1 MEVSAA
7 SCSAFSQV
15 VLAGLFSLIV
25 VIVVSLIVVKMVV
38 GVGIV
43 VSTVCSFV
51 VSAIVLK
58 FFSVARPFV
67 VSTFV
72 FVFFFVF
79 FFVLFVVFVMPRTGC
94 LCSKIHGLC
103 CCALCCCAYRALL
116 EPRQW
121 VQPQG
126 QTKDYG

>member
-1 MEVSAA
+1 MEMSAA
-7 SCSAFSQV
+7 SCTAFSQV

-43 VSTVCSFV
+43 VSTMRSFI

-72 FVFFFVF
+72 F
-79 FFVLFVVFVMPRTGC
+79 FFVLFVVFKLTTGPTVLPWLVGIITGVRIERLKLQSQKRC
-94 LCSKIHGLC
+94 RDVVLNLIFKFNL
-103 CCALCCCAYRALL
+103 
-116 EPRQW
+116 
-121 VQPQG
+121 
-126 QTKDYG
+126 